1 MDRRLAAIMFA
12 DVVGYTRLV
21 REDEP
26 GTLSALKSQLHE
38 IIEPKIL
45 EHKGRIVRFVG
56 DGILVEFPSVV
67 EATAS
72 AFELQTALAQR
83 NATVAPSRRLVYRIG
98 INLGDIIVDGSDLYG
113 DGVNVAARLEAI
125 AEPGGI
131 AISASVYEQIKSKLP
146 LAWESM
152 GYLRFK
158 NVRERICVYRLAQRD
173 LQQTPL
179 VEPWWQ
185 RRRLWI
191 GGSAVA
197 AAVGVLAF
205 LLLGP
210 LAEDANP
217 LSEALPAAEFSS
229 LLPGSEWG
237 RYQQDGR
244 DWVYFEYYTT
254 HDGAKDSG
262 EAFSY
267 YGPCTFADSRNCLPD
282 VDSLA
287 VLALFG
293 ETHHWRAERFNW
305 RLYEE
310 DDVAL
315 HCILPDTEDEECFSY
330 IPTVEASDDE
340 GSRGRFLRY
349 KVNRHNL
356 AEHVYDGESI
366 FYEADQWSVQDLVS
380 GLVPEGG

>member
-1 MDRRLAAIMFA
+1 MDRRLAAVMFA

-21 REDEP
+21 GEDEP
-26 GTLSALKSQLHE
+26 GTLRALKSQLQE
-38 IIEPKIL
+38 VIEPKIL
-45 EHKGRIVRFVG
+45 EHKGRIVRFIG

-83 NATVAPSRRLVYRIG
+83 NATVPPSRRLVYRIG
-98 INLGDIIVDGSDLYG
+98 INLGDIIIDGSDLYG
-113 DGVNVAARLEAI
+113 DGVNVAARLETI

-152 GYLRFK
+152 GFMRFK
-158 NVRERICVYRLAQRD
+158 NVGERVGVYRLAERS
-173 LQQTPL
+173 LEPPP
-179 VEPWWQ
+179 VEPWT
-185 RRRLWI
+185 RRRSLWI
-191 GGSAVA
+191 GASAVA
-197 AAVGVLAF
+197 AAAGGIAF

-210 LAEDANP
+210 LEGDSTP
-217 LSEALPAAEFSS
+217 LSKALPGAGFRE

-237 RYQQDGR
+237 RYRHEGQ

-254 HDGAKDSG
+254 HDAAKDSG
-262 EAFSY
+262 EAYSY
-267 YGPCTFADSRNCLPD
+267 YGPCAFTDSRNCLPD
-282 VDSLA
+282 VASLA
-287 VLALFG
+287 SLAMFG
-293 ETHHWRAERFNW
+293 ETHQWRAERFNW
-305 RLYEE
+305 ALFEG
-310 DDVAL
+310 DGVAL

-330 IPTVEASDDE
+330 VPSEDEAGEHE
-340 GSRGRFLRY
+340 GYRGQFSRY

-366 FYEADQWSVQDLVS
+366 FYEADKWDVKDLVS
-380 GLVPEGG
+380 GLMPEE